1 MKAFAFLVMSMLLS
15 SNSIAQNT
23 KQFSGVVLD
32 KGTGAPIA
40 WAHIAGKDRGVGTVS
55 NTEGRFSI
63 NVPMNGAS
71 TIVDIS
77 CVGYKSRSIILR
89 SDGSSDLKII
99 LEPDIRLLNEV
110 VIKPPDIRQLI
121 LDAINKIPVNYPAV
135 PTIITGFYRESERF
149 DSVNY
154 IYISE
159 GILEARKESYQETHR
174 GGQIRLT
181 KARKKEFYDSLNKIR
196 FYAGPHIIHR
206 FDFVMRRMEFIN
218 KNKLKDYTYSID
230 DITLL
235 NGKEIYKISFKPN
248 TTDGLFQGVF
258 FLEIN
263 SGAFVSANYSL
274 TQTGL
279 KYYEKILSPN
289 FDWLNREYLINY
301 MQVKNKWIVQN
312 VWQQGIAYD
321 GILKDTIIYATE
333 FVTTETDTLNTS
345 SFLYGDRL
353 QYKDVF
359 VYKANNLDPIFWK
372 DYNILKEN
380 SFIQRLQ
387 DKELNAKSISTDY
400 SPIKAYPPI
409 SRKNGRSSIVNFI
422 TRFSFDIALTTV
434 FPSYLASNV
443 SLTGSGINISSS
455 ITEAKPIIFG
465 LYYSYSMRLRKGFS
479 LGLSFTNFPGK
490 LSFDNIY
497 LGLGY
502 EYITTIRTRPLKFT
516 GGLGIS
522 SNSLYLP
529 IGDAE
534 GPLTINGK
542 ELSGKIEVN
551 VQKKYFALQPSI
563 KVSLELNR
571 RLDFFVGANLLLDFG
586 IQDKILLEEQH
597 GSFFSRKNSSL
608 KTNDPSIDFR
618 VNDIKTEIVPISIN
632 SLFLTSGVTFKY
644 SR

>member
-1 MKAFAFLVMSMLLS
+1 MSMLLS
-15 SNSIAQNT
+15 FNSIAQNT

-32 KGTGAPIA
+32 NGTGAPIA
-40 WAHIAGKDRGVGTVS
+40 WAHIASKDRGVGTVS
-55 NTEGRFSI
+55 NAEGRFSI

-71 TIVDIS
+71 TIVNIS
-77 CVGYKSRSIILR
+77 CVGYKSRSITLR

-121 LDAINKIPVNYPAV
+121 LEAINKIPVNYPAV

-529 IGDAE
+529 IGDTE
-534 GPLTINGK
+534 GPLTVNGK

-563 KVSLELNR
+563 KVSLELNGR
-571 RLDFFVGANLLLDFG
+571 WDFFVGANLLLDFG
-586 IQDKILLEEQH
+586 IQDKILFEEQD

>member
-1 MKAFAFLVMSMLLS
+1 M
-15 SNSIAQNT
+15 
-23 KQFSGVVLD
+23 LD

-40 WAHIAGKDRGVGTVS
+40 WAHIASKYRGVGTVS

-71 TIVDIS
+71 TIVNIS

-196 FYAGPHIIHR
+196 FIAGPHIIHR

-230 DITLL
+230 DITMW

-248 TTDGLFQGVF
+248 TTDGLFQGAF

-263 SGAFVSANYSL
+263 SGAFISAKYSL
-274 TQTGL
+274 TQAGL
-279 KYYEKILSPN
+279 KYYEKILSPS
-289 FDWLNREYLINY
+289 FDWLSREYLVNY
-301 MQVKNKWIVQN
+301 MQIENKWTVQN
-312 VWQQGIAYD
+312 IWQQGVGYD

-333 FVTTETDTLNTS
+333 FVTTGVDTLNAS

-359 VYKANNLDPIFWK
+359 VYKANNLDPAFWEGF
-372 DYNILKEN
+372 NILKEV
-380 SFIQRLQ
+380 SFVQHLQ
-387 DKELNAKSISTDY
+387 DKELNAKSAAIDY
-400 SPIKAYPPI
+400 TPTIKQDIKLEIKKP
-409 SRKNGRSSIVNFI
+409 K
-422 TRFSFDIALTTV
+422 TRFSFDWAVATILPDYP
-434 FPSYLASNV
+434 FSNV
-443 SLTGSGINISSS
+443 SLTGSGFNISSS
-455 ITEAKPIIFG
+455 INQTKPLVFG
-465 LYYSYSMRLRKGFS
+465 YCYSYNMHLRKGFS
-479 LGLSFTNFPGK
+479 LGFGSISSFGK
-490 LSFDNIY
+490 LVLDNISMS
-497 LGLGY
+497 LGY
-502 EYITTIRTRPLKFT
+502 EYKTTINTRPLKIM
-516 GGLGIS
+516 GGLGFS
-522 SNSLYLP
+522 QNNLRLP
-529 IGDAE
+529 IGTIE
-534 GPLTINGK
+534 GPLNINGK
-542 ELSGKIEVN
+542 ELSGKIKVN
-551 VQKKYFALQPSI
+551 VQQKHFAFQPALKI
-563 KVSLELNR
+563 ALELSR
-571 RLDFFVGANLLLDFG
+571 RLDVFMGANLLFDFSTNN
-586 IQDKILLEEQH
+586 KILLVEQS
-597 GSFFSRKNSSL
+597 GFFLSRKKSSL
-608 KTNDPSIDFR
+608 NTSDPSIDFR
-618 VNDIKTEIVPISIN
+618 VNGVRTEIVPISIN
-632 SLFLTSGVTFKY
+632 SLFLTSGITFKY